1 MDPAQITL
9 ILNIVVYVLIG
20 LIVLKMIF
28 GLFKGVWKS
37 LTAFII
43 SSILYVIIIVFNTK
57 FAELYYGINLTSL
70 NLAIGI
76 NGQVF
81 PVTTIG
87 ETLRNIIIYFSSN
100 GAGLTPSSEA
110 FVMCDKLATSIIAL
124 VVFILHF
131 IIVCFIISPLLS
143 FLIYNLLIKH
153 LLGKNLTQKHK
164 IRVGGF
170 FVGGVKA
177 LVSSAL
183 LLMPFTALA
192 SNVVNTVNQFD
203 FELNNSKTKALQEYV
218 DAYKNSLLGQTL
230 TSLKVGDT
238 SLDIQLASY
247 LTSFKLGDET
257 TSLFNEMEVFLN
269 IACLGIQE
277 GVIDLSNFS
286 FNQMAALSE
295 AFVTGSL
302 DLLANSPFVTSILP
316 VALSIVVNID
326 QIKDNVD
333 LSAVNWNDIDW
344 SDELL
349 TLSDIYDNFYETG
362 LISQALNPQGI
373 ESYTF
378 SRENYTSFK
387 LTFEN
392 LDGSSVLNKVM
403 PYLLTSLATYVND
416 QANNEILPEDT
427 SAYQNIDLGNELLSL
442 YDTVINLSDLALYS
456 PIQRNLT
463 VGDFMHSN
471 EQNSAIMQVINYSLT
486 EEAING
492 EKNDGTELL
501 TSPTSIDQNRY
512 HLSTK
517 SLFDGVYKDDNTLAY
532 KGILDSEL
540 LLSQIGNVLKY
551 ATSFE
556 ELQNLGLSQA
566 IDEVA
571 AEVTTKEEWS
581 HEISSLLDT
590 VHLIYNNPDF
600 PLQDIIDNKV
610 DILKDE
616 KIISI
621 LQEVSLNIDDS
632 QILSICIPDL
642 IENQLGNQ
650 ELIYGLTFKDLNFDV
665 ASFGQELYNLL
676 DLVPDINALSEA
688 LSSND
693 PNAFLDK
700 TQFDVEK
707 LGHILKT
714 VEQSPLINPQPAA
727 GEMSNFETVLYNIF
741 QDQNLTNMGFAVSEN
756 TITSIS
762 DWDAEI
768 DNIVTAF
775 TTLQDSSTIKN
786 LINAEGEN
794 IDLNKIDSQEIQNIF
809 SDLASSTIISSSMGN
824 ILNYYLQEPLKQSGL
839 KINFN
844 NVSDWDKE
852 ASEFVKV
859 IDAVKAFGSDGMD
872 LANINIASL
881 DAADI
886 DNLSTVLKSVYNLS
900 SFNSEFVNGKYEIT
914 GKPFAEFFYDNVTS
928 KIEESLG
935 EAVDSENVKED
946 HISAF
951 AIGNAPTEEGGEIDK
966 IMNLLKEFLKE
977 ENGEKIFFDSNGNIT
992 FEKVLESDNR
1002 MDVLSPILTDF
1013 NEIDSFRTLF
1023 SSSLNKVFS
1032 TTNFAFGTDNP
1043 DTTVDE
1049 RVTVNDLYFEA
1060 FSVDYNYKDGNNV
1073 LSSKGYDVSR
1083 SGEIAARQDQIDI
1096 FMDIADPLMDLLNN
1110 DGLSNGLESLK
1121 GDMTNVIA
1129 PMLKAMEK
1137 SAFTNNSR
1145 KVKNIYGEDLT
1156 FFEQMINFLMDT
1168 SGLDELAYNQDRDTS
1183 YSSAEAKMVKNISKI
1198 SDWDK
1203 EIDNITSAVNATIKM
1218 SSSIKDFN
1226 DLSNAETLK
1235 ALNAQEVKDLLV
1247 SVNHSSLYHD
1257 ALPKIFDQVLTNI
1270 NGLIVDENVVIS
1282 GYAIEDKTISQE
1294 EKINLWDED
1303 ISTLCDGEDSLF
1315 EAIKGGVDSFFV
1327 KNTDDSGN
1335 ITSVEVNNLSTL
1347 FNLIGKL
1354 HTFDDVT
1361 VDNTVISVRSSLIY
1375 GALVKADIADEI
1387 WVSDDKVRSN
1397 QLAEEMISYIVKNH
1411 IEDESLENQWAFEGE
1426 RLEYFINNLYSSL
1439 FNNGE
1444 IVSSITD
1451 VSSSLVDDLF
1461 NSVYTLN
1468 DVSNLENVTDKDL
1481 YNRAYLL
1488 SEVLARLL
1496 DRIISQDISTQDTNY
1511 VYDLLA
1517 RTNDAAI
1524 DNDYITFNTYE
1535 NDGLKG
1541 LIDFA
1546 GNMATYIGDMVNKF
1560 ANINDEFYVGM
1571 ANNISMMGN
1580 KDDETF
1586 KSIYIKEEYYLNSM
1600 VASIGFESLITP
1612 TITEINK
1619 QLDTLAI
1626 VIPELANNKLD
1637 FSIDLA
1643 SEVFA
1648 DKADNW
1654 TMQLKT
1660 IADILRNYTNA

>member
-43 SSILYVIIIVFNTK
+43 SSILYVIIIVCNTK

-87 ETLRNIIIYFSSN
+87 ETLRDIIIYFSSN

-131 IIVCFIISPLLS
+131 IIVCFIISPLFS

-286 FNQMAALSE
+286 FNQTAALSE

-373 ESYTF
+373 ESYAF

-403 PYLLTSLATYVND
+403 PYLLLATYVND

-540 LLSQIGNVLKY
+540 LLSQIGNILKY

-621 LQEVSLNIDDS
+621 FQEVSLNIDDS

-762 DWDAEI
+762 DWNAEI

-775 TTLQDSSTIKN
+775 STLQDSSTIKN

-900 SFNSEFVNGKYEIT
+900 SFNSELVNGKYEIT

-977 ENGEKIFFDSNGNIT
+977 ENGEKIFFDNNGNIT

-1129 PMLKAMEK
+1129 PMLKAMEE

-1226 DLSNAETLK
+1226 DLSNVETLK
-1235 ALNAQEVKDLLV
+1235 SLNAQDVKNLLV

-1315 EAIKGGVDSFFV
+1315 EAIKGGVDSFFI

-1354 HTFDDVT
+1354 HTFEDVT
-1361 VDNTVISVRSSLIY
+1361 VDDTVISVRSSLIY

-1524 DNDYITFNTYE
+1524 DNDYITFNIYE

-1541 LIDFA
+1541 LIDFV

-1580 KDDETF
+1580 KNDETF

-1600 VASIGFESLITP
+1600 IASIGFESLITP